1 MDPKRNVP
9 YSQYIYG
16 LVESDIN
23 ALMKQPTKELKS
35 NLTCKEHTALEELAR
50 SKDLAMTKADEGAGV
65 VIKEANRQLS
75 EKVSY
80 FKTQHYNIRK
90 WLTKQ

>member
-35 NLTCKEHTALEELAR
+35 NLTYKEHTALEELAR
-50 SKDLAMTKADEGAGV
+50 STDLAMTKADKGAGV

-80 FKTQHYNIRK
+80 
-90 WLTKQ
+90 KQLIQDATS

>member
-35 NLTCKEHTALEELAR
+35 NLTYKEHTALEELAR
-50 SKDLAMTKADEGAGV
+50 SKDLIMTKADKGADV
-65 VIKEANRQLS
+65 VIKEAWRWS
-75 EKVSY
+75 KS
-80 FKTQHYNIRK
+80 
-90 WLTKQ
+90 